1 MTNKLT
7 NLDDFLASLPQKRQ
21 TQIQEMAEELILEA
35 GLSKLREELAL
46 SQKDLAA
53 ALGISQPAV
62 AQIEQR
68 GNDIRLSTLKRYIE
82 TMGGKLSLA
91 VEMPTGS
98 SRIFKI

>member
-1 MTNKLT
+1 MAKKLT
-7 NLDDFLASLPQKRQ
+7 NLDDFLAELPQNRQ
-21 TQIQEMAEELILEA
+21 AKIQEMAEELILEA
-35 GLSKLREELAL
+35 GLSKLREDLEL

-53 ALGISQPAV
+53 SLGISQPAV

-68 GNDIRLSTLKRYIE
+68 GNDIRLSTLKRYVE

-91 VEMPTGS
+91 VEMPTGN

>member
-1 MTNKLT
+1 MAKYITLNEMIAKQSPESQQRIKEMT
-7 NLDDFLASLPQKRQ
+7 
-21 TQIQEMAEELILEA
+21 EELILEA
-35 GLSKLREELAL
+35 GLSQLREELEL

-68 GNDIRLSTLKRYIE
+68 GNELRLSTLKRYVE

-91 VEMPTGS
+91 VEMPTGNS
-98 SRIFKI
+98 HIFKI